1 MPGFFLEKTMSND
14 YKLYRIGWLLLLVSL
29 SMGLVVAHAQE
40 PAPVAFG
47 EAEMSIGEHKLVV
60 EYAYNFDQ
68 RQRGL
73 MYRESLCDN
82 CGMLFKFDLPRY
94 AGFWM
99 KNTQVPLD
107 IAYIDAAYQIVDI
120 KPMYPFKLDPVHSSA
135 PVLYALEMNQ
145 GWFAA
150 NEINVGDSVVIT
162 RIEFAQ

>member
-1 MPGFFLEKTMSND
+1 MSND
-14 YKLYRIGWLLLLVSL
+14 YKLYRYGWLLLLLSL
-29 SMGLVVAHAQE
+29 SMGLLVAKAQE
-40 PAPVAFG
+40 PVPVAFG
-47 EAEMSIGEHKLVV
+47 EAEISVGDIRLVV

-73 MYRESLCDN
+73 MYRESLCEN
-82 CGMLFKFDLPRY
+82 CGMLFKFDRPRY

-107 IAYIDAAYQIVDI
+107 IAYIDALNRIVDI
-120 KPMYPFKLDPVHSSA
+120 KPMYPFELEPVASSA

-150 NEINVGDSVVIT
+150 NHISVGDSIAIKRT
-162 RIEFAQ
+162 EFAQ